1 MNLHD
6 EQPAEHAPPGVDV
19 ILGLGVTGLSCT
31 RWLTAQGRTVQVFDS
46 RERPPG
52 LRAAELV
59 PDATVRTGSLDV
71 ELPADAARLIVS
83 PGLSLDLPVVAAA
96 RRRGLPVIGDIE
108 LFARAV
114 RRPVLGI
121 TGSNGKST
129 VTTMLARMAEAADCR
144 ALAGGNL
151 GVPALDLL
159 NEPEP
164 DLYLLELSSFQ
175 LECTSS
181 LRCEAAAVLNLSADH
196 IDRHGSL
203 ENYAAAK
210 ARIFD
215 GARIRVV
222 NRDDAQV
229 RSMVGAGAD
238 VVTFGYG
245 EPDAGHFGLRTN
257 GDGRPWFARGAT
269 RLMPVDE
276 LRVPG
281 RHNAANALAALA
293 LGHAAG
299 WPLAPMLDAL
309 RHYSGLPHRTQPVG
323 ERRGVTW
330 INDSKA
336 TNVGAAVAAIEGLP
350 GTLVLIAGGDGK
362 GAEFGPLRTAL
373 SGRARAAVLLGRDRE
388 ALAAA
393 LAGVCPTVL
402 VDDMDEAVAAAAG
415 LARAEDTVL
424 LSPACASLD
433 MFASYAARGEAFAQA
448 VGRLDE

>member
-1 MNLHD
+1 MNLYD

-31 RWLTAQGRTVQVFDS
+31 RWLAGHGREVQVFDS

-59 PDATVRTGSLDV
+59 PGATIGTGSLDV
-71 ELPADAARLIVS
+71 SLPADAARLIVS

-96 RRRGLPVIGDIE
+96 RERGLPVIGDIE
-108 LFARAV
+108 LFAQAV
-114 RRPVLGI
+114 QRPVLGI

-129 VTTMLARMAEAADCR
+129 VTTMLAAMAEEADCR

-164 DLYLLELSSFQ
+164 ELYLLELSSFQ
-175 LECTSS
+175 LECTFS
-181 LRCEAAAVLNLSADH
+181 LRCDAAAVLNLSADH

-203 ENYAAAK
+203 ESYAAAK
-210 ARIFD
+210 AGIFD

-222 NRDDAQV
+222 NRDDEHV
-229 RSMVGAGAD
+229 RSMVADDAG
-238 VVTFGYG
+238 VVTFGFG
-245 EPDAGHFGLRTN
+245 EPDAGDFGLRTN
-257 GDGRPWFARGAT
+257 GDGRPWFARGTT

-281 RHNAANALAALA
+281 RHNVANALAALA
-293 LGHAAG
+293 LGHAVG
-299 WPLAPMLDAL
+299 WPLAAMLDGL
-309 RHYSGLPHRTQPVG
+309 RRYGGLPHRTQRVG

-336 TNVGAAVAAIEGLP
+336 TNVGAAVAAIEGLS

-362 GAEFGPLRTAL
+362 GADFGPLRSAL
-373 SGRARAAVLLGRDRE
+373 TGRARAAVLLGRDRE
-388 ALAAA
+388 ALAA
-393 LAGVCPTVL
+393 LLDGVCPTFL
-402 VDDMDEAVAAAAG
+402 VDDMEEAVAVAAG

-433 MFASYAARGEAFAQA
+433 MFASYAARGEAFTQA
-448 VGRLDE
+448 IGRLDE

>member
-1 MNLHD
+1 
-6 EQPAEHAPPGVDV
+6 
-19 ILGLGVTGLSCT
+19 
-31 RWLTAQGRTVQVFDS
+31 
-46 RERPPG
+46 
-52 LRAAELV
+52 
-59 PDATVRTGSLDV
+59 
-71 ELPADAARLIVS
+71 
-83 PGLSLDLPVVAAA
+83 
-96 RRRGLPVIGDIE
+96 
-108 LFARAV
+108 
-114 RRPVLGI
+114 
-121 TGSNGKST
+121 
-129 VTTMLARMAEAADCR
+129 MLARMAEAADCR

>member
-1 MNLHD
+1 MNLYD

-31 RWLTAQGRTVQVFDS
+31 RWLAARGREVQVFDS

-59 PDATVRTGSLDV
+59 PAATISTGSLDV
-71 ELPADAARLIVS
+71 ALPADAARLIVS

-96 RRRGLPVIGDIE
+96 RERGLPVIGDIE
-108 LFARAV
+108 LFAQAV
-114 RRPVLGI
+114 QRPVLGV

-129 VTTMLARMAEAADCR
+129 VTTMLATMAEEADCR

-181 LRCEAAAVLNLSADH
+181 LRCDAAAVLNLSADH

-222 NRDDAQV
+222 NRDDERV
-229 RSMVGAGAD
+229 RSMVADDAG
-238 VVTFGYG
+238 VVTFGFG

-281 RHNAANALAALA
+281 RHNVANALAALA

-299 WPLAPMLDAL
+299 WPLAAMLDGL
-309 RHYSGLPHRTQPVG
+309 RRYGGLPHRTQRVC

-336 TNVGAAVAAIEGLP
+336 TNVGAAVAAIEGLS

-362 GAEFGPLRTAL
+362 GADFGPLRSAL
-373 SGRARAAVLLGRDRE
+373 TGRARAAVLLGRDRE
-388 ALAAA
+388 ALAT
-393 LAGVCPTVL
+393 LLEGICPTFL
-402 VDDMDEAVAAAAG
+402 VGDMEEAVTAAAG

-433 MFASYAARGEAFAQA
+433 MFASYAARGEAFTQA